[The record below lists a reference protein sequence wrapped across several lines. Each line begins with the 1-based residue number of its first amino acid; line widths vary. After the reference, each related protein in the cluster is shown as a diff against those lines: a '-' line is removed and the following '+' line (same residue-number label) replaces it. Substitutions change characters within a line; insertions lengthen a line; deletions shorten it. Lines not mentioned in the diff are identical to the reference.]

1 MRGNVLFL
9 AAVQQFGKYIKGI
22 KKFTIFVKIISNQAI
37 FVKIL
42 NIKVVIKRLFISL
55 RTKRI
60 QASMGEMADSR
71 AEIEN
76 VGVSLEHI
84 EPKSKDAQGLPE
96 GYQKTLKSSWM
107 GVH

>member
-1 MRGNVLFL
+1 M
-9 AAVQQFGKYIKGI
+9 
-22 KKFTIFVKIISNQAI
+22 
-37 FVKIL
+37 
-42 NIKVVIKRLFISL
+42 KVFIKRLFISF

-60 QASMGEMADSR
+60 QASLGEMADSR

-76 VGVSLEHI
+76 VEVSLEHI

-96 GYQKTLKSSWM
+96 GYQKTLTSTWT